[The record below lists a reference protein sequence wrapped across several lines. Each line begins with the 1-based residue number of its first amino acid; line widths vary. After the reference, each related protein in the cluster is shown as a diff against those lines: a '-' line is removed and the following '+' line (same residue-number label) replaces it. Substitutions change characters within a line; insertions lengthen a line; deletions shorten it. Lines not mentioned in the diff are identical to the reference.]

1 MNKLLAVCI
10 ISFLSLNLYA
20 VKAERGVLDISAVNL
35 NQRTVALDGEWRFHW
50 MQYVNEVQGVK
61 GAKKQAF
68 IPYTYA
74 WSDLP
79 QLDGSVH
86 AKGYA
91 SYVLD
96 IRSDEDLDDLALY
109 IPEVYSAYE
118 LYLNGSFVSQ
128 NGNPTTSAETTEP
141 FWLPKVARIKLKEG
155 DNRLVLHIANFH
167 HHQGGAMDPI
177 QLGTFAT
184 ISNYR
189 NYSTSGA
196 LFISGALLIAAVF
209 SFTVFYFQRIDRS
222 FLFFALF
229 GLVYTYRLLGTDTYF
244 LHELFDHF
252 SWFFAIRLEYFSL
265 FGSITA
271 FAYFFY
277 YLSDYRVPGL
287 LVHLLAGLSAFMSL
301 MLFLPV
307 ETFSSLINFYLIVV
321 LLFALVILSVYLY
334 KVRGETKISWP
345 TFLSISSLT
354 FVLMIKMAGHFNWLS
369 EFIHLDLVGYTLF
382 VFSQAVALSQ
392 RFGANLVEEMAKSQE
407 ARSSQRNFLNSV
419 SHELRT
425 PMNAILGLT
434 DFLRKE
440 ELSKE
445 QARKVDSIA
454 KNGEDLNA
462 LLLDL
467 LNFSEIDSGEIKLEY
482 RRVNIVEEINKT
494 VDQIKGKYASKKL
507 GMDLTIDPDIP
518 EELVADQERVNLV
531 LNHLLDNA
539 FKFTSEG
546 HISLH
551 VSLAHKDDNIAALRF
566 NLTDTGKGIGQKE
579 LDRVL
584 EAFYQGDA
592 GNTRKFGGTGLGLT
606 LSANLVEV
614 MGGEMWIDSK
624 PEKGTTVEFEIN
636 LRIPRMDFSKEK
648 DAVLADR
655 EKLPSD
661 LKILYAEDNPINQKL
676 LKMMMKSLGYEID
689 IAENGMEA
697 WEMAIKNR
705 YHIIFMDVQMPKMDG
720 IEATKRIIKDIA
732 NRPVII
738 AVTANAG
745 VADQQRCMEAGMND
759 FIPKPF
765 NAKTLKE
772 GLIKWKGLTE
782 YMNDGDNDDDVL
794 QLIS

>member
-1 MNKLLAVCI
+1 MVLRAVSADKGLI
-10 ISFLSLNLYA
+10 
-20 VKAERGVLDISAVNL
+20 DISAIDLEEHSVNL
-35 NQRTVALDGEWRFHW
+35 DGAWRFYW
-50 MQYVNEVQGVK
+50 MQYVNEAQPQSK
-61 GAKKQAF
+61 DKKQVF
-68 IPYTYA
+68 IPYTYR
-74 WSDLP
+74 WSHLP
-79 QLDGSVH
+79 QLVGEVH

-91 SYVLD
+91 SYVLN
-96 IRSDEDLDDLALY
+96 IRSDEDLEDLALY

-128 NGNPTTSAETTEP
+128 NGNPTTSAETTKP
-141 FWLPKVARIKLKEG
+141 FWLPKVVRIQLHEG
-155 DNRLVLHIANFH
+155 DNQLVMHLANFH
-167 HHQGGAMDPI
+167 HHKGGAMDPI
-177 QLGTFAT
+177 QLGTFEA

-196 LFISGALLIAAVF
+196 LSIAGGLLIAAVF
-209 SFTVFYFQRIDRS
+209 SLTVYYFQRRDRS

-229 GLVYTYRLLGTDTYF
+229 GLFYTYRLLGTDTYF
-244 LHELFDHF
+244 LHELFTNY
-252 SWFFAIRLEYFSL
+252 SWFLAIRLEYFSL
-265 FGSITA
+265 FVSIVS

-277 YLSDYRVPGL
+277 YLSNQRVPVL
-287 LVHLLAGLSAFMSL
+287 IFHLLAGLSAFMSL
-301 MLFLPV
+301 LLFLPV
-307 ETFSSLINFYLIVV
+307 ETFSSLIDYYLILALVFAFTMLGVYFYTAKGGTKIAWSTALSVSSLVFV
-321 LLFALVILSVYLY
+321 LLVKSA
-334 KVRGETKISWP
+334 E
-345 TFLSISSLT
+345 
-354 FVLMIKMAGHFNWLS
+354 HFNLIF
-369 EFIHLDLVGYTLF
+369 EFYYLDLFGYAAF
-382 VFSQAVALSQ
+382 VFAQAVALSQ
-392 RFGANLVEEMAKSQE
+392 RFGTNLRAEMDKSQE
-407 ARSSQRNFLNSV
+407 ARTSQRHFLNSV

-434 DFLRKE
+434 DFLRQE
-440 ELSKE
+440 DLNKE
-445 QARKVDSIA
+445 QLRKVESIA

-507 GMDLTIDPDIP
+507 FMELTIDQDIP
-518 EELVADQERVNLV
+518 EELVADPERVKLV
-531 LNHLLDNA
+531 INHLLDNA

-546 HISLH
+546 GVSLH
-551 VSLAHKDDNIAALRF
+551 VSLAHKDDNIAALHF
-566 NLTDTGKGIGQKE
+566 KLTDSGKGIGPKE
-579 LDRVL
+579 LERVL

-592 GNTRKFGGTGLGLT
+592 GNTRQFGGTGLGLT

-636 LRIPRMDFSKEK
+636 MRIPRMDFSKEK
-648 DAVLADR
+648 ESVLADR
-655 EKLPSD
+655 EKLPGD

-676 LKMMMKSLGYEID
+676 LKMMMKSLGYDID

-697 WEMAIKNR
+697 WEMAIERN

-720 IEATKRIIKDIA
+720 IEATKRIIKDIP

-765 NAKTLKE
+765 NAKNLKE
-772 GLIKWKGLTE
+772 GLIKWKGLTQ
-782 YMNDGDNDDDVL
+782 YMDRGDKDDDIL
-794 QLIS
+794 KLIS